1 MSTVVSVK
9 GAKPAST
16 SDKSGKKT
24 AGKRK
29 VSEVGGGGK
38 DSKNKKPKKKA

>member
-9 GAKPAST
+9 GAKPVT
-16 SDKSGKKT
+16 TGDKSNKT

-29 VSEVGGGGK
+29 AGETGGK